1 MTILAS
7 KACTRPYRNPYLVV
21 IKGLTDLNQIQ
32 DIAMEWM
39 DKCDQL
45 KRLDSRQAFVAR
57 IRSRTH
63 QVMEAHAKGEAIPPK
78 KWETLKKEN
87 PDLYRQLYVPI

>member
-1 MTILAS
+1 MQWL
-7 KACTRPYRNPYLVV
+7 
-21 IKGLTDLNQIQ
+21 
-32 DIAMEWM
+32 

-45 KRLDSRQAFVAR
+45 KRLDSSQAFVAR

-87 PDLYRQLYVPI
+87 PDLYRQLYAPI